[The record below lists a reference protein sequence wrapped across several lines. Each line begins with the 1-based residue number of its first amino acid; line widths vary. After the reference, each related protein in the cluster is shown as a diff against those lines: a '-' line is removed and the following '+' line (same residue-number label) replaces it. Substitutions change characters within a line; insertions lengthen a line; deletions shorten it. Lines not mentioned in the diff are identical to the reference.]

1 MSEQPTDTGE
11 RSSPTGPGWGFR
23 ANPVVFGVSAF
34 VIIAFVIFGV
44 TLTETANEALGAVQ
58 DFAVEYG
65 GWWLTLSTT
74 LFVIFVLFLAI
85 SRYGRIRLGADDD
98 RPEFS
103 NWAWFAMLFSAG
115 MGIGLVF
122 WAVSEPIF
130 HLLDPPRAQ
139 EGTVAAA
146 DDAMTYT
153 FFHWGVHPW
162 AVYIVMGMSLAYM
175 SFRKG
180 KPLTV
185 RWALWPLLGDRVK
198 GRIGDLID
206 IIAVFGTM
214 FGIATSLGLGV
225 SQVNAGLARLGVMEV
240 GTTQAVVLIAII
252 TAIATLSVVSGL
264 DKGIKNL
271 SMANIGFAGAL
282 MVIVL
287 IAGPTLVILNGF
299 VENIG
304 NYVGQIIP
312 ISFET
317 DAFGDGAWQ
326 AAWPTFYWAWWISWS
341 PFVGMF
347 IARISKGRTIR
358 EFVFGVMLVP
368 TVVTML
374 WLTVFGQSGLHYERL
389 GIGTIGE
396 QAFEDEAFGTFAL
409 LETLPIPGALA
420 TVLVALTVLIVTLF
434 FVTSSDS
441 GSLVIDILTSDGD
454 LDPPKGQ
461 RVFWAVSEGA
471 VAGVLLWV
479 GGEEALSALQTGAIS
494 TGLPFSIVLAA
505 IAVSLYLAVRRDPAA
520 GPTRR
525 AGRAG
530 AAAAAAPAAAEV
542 VDPRTGSFEESEPI
556 DDGNGTS

>member
-1 MSEQPTDTGE
+1 MSEQPTDASE
-11 RSSPTGPGWGFR
+11 RAVDGRSGWGFR
-23 ANPVVFGVSAF
+23 ANPLVFGVSSF
-34 VIIAFVIFGV
+34 VIVAFVIFGV
-44 TLTETANEALGAVQ
+44 AATETANEVLGAIQ

-65 GWWLTLSTT
+65 GWWLTLVVT
-74 LFVIFVLFLAI
+74 LFVIFTLFLGF
-85 SRYGRIRLGADDD
+85 SRYGRIRLGADDSE
-98 RPEFS
+98 PEFS

-130 HLLDPPRAQ
+130 HFLDPPRA
-139 EGTVAAA
+139 EAGSEAAA
-146 DDAMTYT
+146 SDAMTYT
-153 FFHWGVHPW
+153 FFHWGVHAW
-162 AVYIVMGMSLAYM
+162 AIYIVMGLSLAYM

-198 GRIGDLID
+198 GRLGDVID
-206 IIAVFGTM
+206 ILAVFGTM

-225 SQVNAGLARLGVMEV
+225 SQVNAGLDRLGILEV
-240 GTTQAVVLIAII
+240 GTTQSVALIAII

-271 SMANIGFAGAL
+271 SMANIGTAGVL
-282 MVIVL
+282 MVLIL
-287 IAGPTLVILNGF
+287 IAGPTLLILNGF

-304 NYVGQIIP
+304 NYIGQIIP

-317 DAFGDGAWQ
+317 DALGDGAWQ

-368 TVVTML
+368 TAVTML
-374 WLTVFGQSGLHYERL
+374 WLTVFGQSGLHYERM
-389 GIGTIGE
+389 GIGDIGD

-409 LETLPIPGALA
+409 LEALPIAGGLA
-420 TVLVALTVLIVTLF
+420 ATLTAITVLIVTLF

-461 RVFWAVSEGA
+461 RVFWAISEGA

-479 GGEEALSALQTGAIS
+479 GGEEALSALQTGAIA
-494 TGLPFSIVLAA
+494 TGLPFSIVLLA
-505 IAVSLYLAVRRDPAA
+505 IAVSIYFAVRRDPAA
-520 GPTRR
+520 GPPRR
-525 AGRAG
+525 G
-530 AAAAAAPAAAEV
+530 ARPAAAPAAAEV
-542 VDPRTGSFEESEPI
+542 VDPRTGSFEESPPI
-556 DDGNGTS
+556 DNGNGNGGSNP

>member
-1 MSEQPTDTGE
+1 MSEQPTDASE
-11 RSSPTGPGWGFR
+11 RAVDGRSGWGFR
-23 ANPVVFGVSAF
+23 ANPLVFGVSSF
-34 VIIAFVIFGV
+34 VIVAFVIFGV
-44 TLTETANEALGAVQ
+44 AATETANEVLGAIQ

-65 GWWLTLSTT
+65 GWWLTLVVT
-74 LFVIFVLFLAI
+74 LFVIFTLFLGF
-85 SRYGRIRLGADDD
+85 SRYGRIRLGADDSE
-98 RPEFS
+98 PEVS

-130 HLLDPPRAQ
+130 HFLDPPRA
-139 EGTVAAA
+139 EAGSEAAA
-146 DDAMTYT
+146 SDAMTYT
-153 FFHWGVHPW
+153 FFHWGVHAW
-162 AVYIVMGMSLAYM
+162 AIYIVMGLSLAYM
-175 SFRKG
+175 AFRKG

-198 GRIGDLID
+198 GRLGDVID
-206 IIAVFGTM
+206 ILAVFGTM

-225 SQVNAGLARLGVMEV
+225 SQVNAGLDRLGILEV
-240 GTTQAVVLIAII
+240 GTTQSVALIAII

-271 SMANIGFAGAL
+271 SMANIGTAGVL
-282 MVIVL
+282 MVLIL
-287 IAGPTLVILNGF
+287 IAGPTLLILNGF

-304 NYVGQIIP
+304 NYIGQIIP

-317 DAFGDGAWQ
+317 DALGDGAWQ

-368 TVVTML
+368 TAVTML
-374 WLTVFGQSGLHYERL
+374 WLTVFGQSGLHYERM
-389 GIGTIGE
+389 GIGDIGD

-409 LETLPIPGALA
+409 LEALPIAGGLA
-420 TVLVALTVLIVTLF
+420 ATLTAITVLIVTLF

-461 RVFWAVSEGA
+461 RVFWAISEGA

-479 GGEEALSALQTGAIS
+479 GGEEALSALQTGAIA
-494 TGLPFSIVLAA
+494 TGLPFSIVLLA
-505 IAVSLYLAVRRDPAA
+505 IAVSIYFAVRRDPAA
-520 GPTRR
+520 GPPRR
-525 AGRAG
+525 G
-530 AAAAAAPAAAEV
+530 ARPAAAPAAAEV
-542 VDPRTGSFEESEPI
+542 VDPRTGSFEESPPI
-556 DDGNGTS
+556 DNGNGNGGSNP